1 MVEES
6 GELLYMQR
14 SVLSRFCLFAVRNEL
29 LLVLKGYWHKSEECL
44 SYNIILLILHPFNG
58 LFSTTTWVGQY
69 QEGKTSLDLNEARDD
84 GVWGCSDI
92 SWTICK
98 QSAPR
103 SSQITTPT
111 TRHRIFAGRVHSCR
125 PANGVKALNNF
136 LSSCRWNCRELRC
149 CLHLLGCRV
158 CRRECTTTHRLV
170 SVISR
175 NCEKVRCMTA
185 LHSQLGRLC
194 ETHTQPFNG
203 PLSGTTRVGR
213 YQKKHSPTHTDHD
226 RRTSFINLLHLLR
239 SIATSV
245 FSLCAWQSSF
255 TTSLQVL
262 FGLSR
267 GLGPSTS
274 YSMHFW
280 S

>member
-1 MVEES
+1 MVVVVVCYLELMLCTVSMHLTRCLLLTRCVSFFFLCFFLKFFVFEAAIYANEDVYIIINGHHVVEES

-136 LSSCRWNCRELRC
+136 LSSCR
-149 CLHLLGCRV
+149 
-158 CRRECTTTHRLV
+158 
-170 SVISR
+170 
-175 NCEKVRCMTA
+175 
-185 LHSQLGRLC
+185 
-194 ETHTQPFNG
+194 
-203 PLSGTTRVGR
+203 
-213 YQKKHSPTHTDHD
+213 
-226 RRTSFINLLHLLR
+226 
-239 SIATSV
+239 
-245 FSLCAWQSSF
+245 
-255 TTSLQVL
+255 
-262 FGLSR
+262 
-267 GLGPSTS
+267 
-274 YSMHFW
+274 
-280 S
+280 